1 MMTSL
6 PLAVLFGQLL
16 GTAIA
21 CGINLYAVIV
31 VIGLASRFG
40 WTDAVPYGLSGL
52 QSSVLIG
59 SAVALYLIEFV
70 VDKVSYFDSVW
81 DAVHTIVRP
90 VAAGLLAV
98 VALDALPLAAQIAGG
113 AVAAAA
119 ALVAHATK
127 AGLRIS
133 LHASGRS
140 REIVRVSLLEDVAAV
155 ALVAAVLFAPLPG
168 AILAALVLLALII
181 RGPAYWRA
189 AVLGI
194 RSVDARARGFFG
206 TPGWRERADLPR
218 HVAALVE
225 PDTLGLAPPRA
236 LRAAA
241 HHIPGAGAFR
251 NGWLVIQRDK
261 VAFIYRAPIRAKRH
275 ELPVRGVGA
284 AESGL
289 LVDTIRL
296 EDGAGFTLFLL
307 KDGPPLDLAVADL
320 KAAAT
325 WA

>member
-1 MMTSL
+1 MTSL
-6 PLAVLFGQLL
+6 PLAILLGQLL

-21 CGINLYAVIV
+21 SGINLYVVITL
-31 VIGLASRFG
+31 IGLASRFG
-40 WTDAVPYGLSGL
+40 WTDAVPYGLRGL
-52 QSSVLIG
+52 ENGVLIG
-59 SAVALYLIEFV
+59 SAVALYVIEFV
-70 VDKVSYFDSVW
+70 VDKVAYVDSVW

-98 VALDALPLAAQIAGG
+98 VALDALPPGAQVAGG
-113 AVAAAA
+113 IAAAAA

-127 AGLRIS
+127 AGLRVS

-140 REIVRVSLLEDVAAV
+140 RDSVRISLLEDVVAV
-155 ALVAAVLFAPLPG
+155 ALVASVLLMPVPG
-168 AILAALVLLALII
+168 AVLAALVLLVLAVK
-181 RGPAYWRA
+181 GPPYWRA

-194 RSVDARARGFFG
+194 RSVDARIRGFFG
-206 TPGWRERADLPR
+206 TPGWRERDDLPG

-225 PDTLGLAPPRA
+225 PDALGLAPPRA

-241 HHIPGAGAFR
+241 HEIPGAGTFR
-251 NGWLVIQRDK
+251 NGWLLIQRDR
-261 VAFIYRAPIRAKRH
+261 VAFIYRAPLRARRY
-275 ELPVRGVGA
+275 EVPAGAIEA

-296 EDGAGFTLFLL
+296 GDGAGFTLFLL

-320 KAAAT
+320 KAAAA
-325 WA
+325 WV